1 VKRRSARPFG
11 SLLTAALLAVSAGC
25 TQHKPLGES
34 IFHDG
39 RGEHGRLAF
48 AQGPKWLAHGAFG
61 CATCHAPDGTGR
73 TVRAGKISGSAP
85 SITAGALLAKGYDRQ
100 LLRRALAQG
109 TSPDGRLLNGYM
121 PRWSMTD
128 AEFTALADFM
138 AGL

>member
-1 VKRRSARPFG
+1 VKPRSSRPFK
-11 SLLTAALLAVSAGC
+11 SLLIGALLAVSAGC
-25 TQHKPLGES
+25 TQDQPLGES

-48 AQGPKWLAHGAFG
+48 TQGPNWLAHGEFG

-73 TVRAGKISGSAP
+73 TVRAGKVTGSAP
-85 SITAGALLAKGYDRQ
+85 SITAETLLAKGYDRQ
-100 LLRRALAQG
+100 ALGRALANG
-109 TSPDGRLLNGYM
+109 TTPDGRLLNSYM
-121 PRWSMTD
+121 PRWSMSD